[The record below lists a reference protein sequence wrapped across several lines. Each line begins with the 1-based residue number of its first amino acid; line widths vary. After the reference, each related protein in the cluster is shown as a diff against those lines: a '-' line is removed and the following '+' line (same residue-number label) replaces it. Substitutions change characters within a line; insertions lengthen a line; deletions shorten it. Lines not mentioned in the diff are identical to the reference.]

1 MPKSVHGRAGLM
13 WVSPPAHIFS
23 VSRKSVGHR
32 WIAAVRTYDVRIV
45 ASPEDLCTSFSSFYQ
60 SLFSPDA
67 GAQESLL
74 DNFES
79 SLPAVQSE
87 SCEGLLSIEEC
98 FEALSGMAKCKAQ
111 GLDGLPA
118 EFYFKFWHVLRQDLV
133 HVLNSCYT
141 AGSLTLSQRRGVV
154 SELAVVPRVFVYL
167 LNLAKYFLW
176 RARNDYRFRAVQPGA
191 LPMIEVIM
199 ARAKCLLCV
208 FFKRFRSSRCQR
220 CFHRQWGANGVVGR
234 VLECSFYFRLYLVWF
249 SWSPCCTGLPSCLSE
264 CVCGFLV
271 AFVGCTRSPSIL
283 SECVCVFLVA
293 SVGCTES
300 PSILSEYVCGF
311 LVAFVGCTGSPSCSS
326 ECISGLF
333 MSVFS
338 LLLVQ
343 FQFTF

>member
-1 MPKSVHGRAGLM
+1 M
-13 WVSPPAHIFS
+13 
-23 VSRKSVGHR
+23 
-32 WIAAVRTYDVRIV
+32 
-45 ASPEDLCTSFSSFYQ
+45 
-60 SLFSPDA
+60 
-67 GAQESLL
+67 
-74 DNFES
+74 
-79 SLPAVQSE
+79 
-87 SCEGLLSIEEC
+87 
-98 FEALSGMAKCKAQ
+98 
-111 GLDGLPA
+111 
-118 EFYFKFWHVLRQDLV
+118 
-133 HVLNSCYT
+133 
-141 AGSLTLSQRRGVV
+141 
-154 SELAVVPRVFVYL
+154 VPRVFVYL

-199 ARAKCLLCV
+199 ARAKCHLCV
-208 FFKRFRSSRCQR
+208 CFKRFRSSRCQR

-271 AFVGCTRSPSIL
+271 AFVGCTGSPSIL